1 MIDYADASKLQAG
14 EAPKV
19 SGPQI
24 KVLSAGA
31 PKTAVAKCADA
42 FADSAG
48 VKVACEF
55 ATAPVIKE
63 TVGSGACG
71 AHVVVAP
78 VAVVAEFAEAGH
90 VVGGSGPVLG
100 SVKAAV
106 TIRNGA
112 NEPDISSAENLKQ
125 ALLAADSIVYNVA
138 SSGQYIHSM
147 IEKMG
152 IAEEVADRVVRTKT
166 GSAVMEHLDRSGLA
180 NEIGFGQATAIQV
193 QIDKGLDVKLL
204 GTLPA
209 EVEKISTYGS
219 ALLAGAADNRE
230 ARDLL
235 DFMASDEGR
244 AICKSTGLI

>member
-1 MIDYADASKLQAG
+1 MIDYADRTKLQAR
-14 EAPKV
+14 EAPKMN
-19 SGPQI
+19 GPQV

-31 PKTAVAKCADA
+31 PKTAVAKCADT
-42 FADSAG
+42 FANSSG
-48 VKVACEF
+48 VTVGYEF
-55 ATAPVIKE
+55 TTAPVLKE
-63 TVGSGACG
+63 TVGSGTCDADI
-71 AHVVVAP
+71 VVAP
-78 VAVVAEFAEAGH
+78 VAAIAEFAQAGH
-90 VVGGSGPVLG
+90 VVGGTGSILG

-106 TIRNGA
+106 TIKNGA
-112 NEPDISSAENLKQ
+112 NEPDLSSAENLKQ
-125 ALLAADSIVYNVA
+125 ALMAADSIVYNVA

-166 GSAVMEHLDRSGLA
+166 GAAVMEHLDRSDFT

-219 ALLAGAADNRE
+219 ALLARADHNRE
-230 ARDLL
+230 AKDLL
-235 DFMASDEGR
+235 DFMASGEGR

>member
-1 MIDYADASKLQAG
+1 M
-14 EAPKV
+14 

-24 KVLSAGA
+24 KILSAGA

-42 FADSAG
+42 FANSSG
-48 VKVACEF
+48 VTVSCEF
-55 ATAPVIKE
+55 ATAPALEE
-63 TVGSGACG
+63 TVGSGTCDADI
-71 AHVVVAP
+71 VVAP
-78 VAVVAEFAEAGH
+78 VAAIAEFAEAGH
-90 VVGGSGPVLG
+90 VVGGRGPVLG

-106 TIRNGA
+106 AIRNGA
-112 NEPDISSAENLKQ
+112 NEPNLSSAENLKQ
-125 ALLAADSIVYNVA
+125 ALLAADSIVYNAA

-166 GSAVMEHLDRSGLA
+166 GAAVMEHLHRSDLT

-193 QIDKGLDVKLL
+193 QIDKGLNVKLV

-219 ALLAGAADNRE
+219 ALLAGADHNRE
-230 ARDLL
+230 AKDLL

-244 AICKSTGLI
+244 AICRSTGLI

>member
-1 MIDYADASKLQAG
+1 M
-14 EAPKV
+14 

-24 KVLSAGA
+24 KILSAGA

-42 FADSAG
+42 FAERSG
-48 VKVACEF
+48 VTVSYEF
-55 ATAPVIKE
+55 ATAPVLKE
-63 TVGSGACG
+63 TVGSGTCDADI
-71 AHVVVAP
+71 VVAP
-78 VAVVAEFAEAGH
+78 VAAIAEFAEAGH
-90 VVGGSGPVLG
+90 VVSGSGPILG

-106 TIRNGA
+106 VIRNGA
-112 NEPDISSAENLKQ
+112 NEPDLSSAENLKQ

-147 IEKMG
+147 IENMG
-152 IAEEVADRVVRTKT
+152 IAGEVADRVVRTKT
-166 GSAVMEHLDRSGLA
+166 GAAVMEHLDRSDLT

-209 EVEKISTYGS
+209 EVENISTYGS
-219 ALLAGAADNRE
+219 ALLARADHNRE
-230 ARDLL
+230 AKDLL